1 VRAYQAPGA
10 MAAGFEWYRT
20 LFDDADWNRKAAA
33 RRRLDIPVLAIGGAH
48 RMGDRVRE
56 SLAGVANDVVGEVW
70 ERCGHYPHEEQPDR
84 LNSRLLEFCRG

>member
-1 VRAYQAPGA
+1 
-10 MAAGFEWYRT
+10 
-20 LFDDADWNRKAAA
+20 
-33 RRRLDIPVLAIGGAH
+33 
-48 RMGDRVRE
+48 VRE